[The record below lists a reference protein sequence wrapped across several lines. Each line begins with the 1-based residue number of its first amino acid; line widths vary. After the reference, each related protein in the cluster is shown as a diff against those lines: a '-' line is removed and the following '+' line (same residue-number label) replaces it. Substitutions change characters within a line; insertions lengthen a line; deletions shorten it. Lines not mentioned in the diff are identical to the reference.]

1 MNLKSLY
8 LLSALLLTHSAF
20 AQVSE
25 KEKQD
30 APLSATLLDSSK
42 LGTAQTINHDNDPDF
57 KDIEI
62 IYPDTLSVKDA
73 QRKIYYIVREIR
85 YKTPVKSDNKYYGIM
100 KKGTSYIRSGEE
112 IFCGKY
118 RYRQT
123 IAEASFNGK
132 NQALGLHDPF
142 LGSPF
147 SPEEEKVAHD
157 LWQED
162 PVIPVVCALAKKK
175 K

>member
-30 APLSATLLDSSK
+30 DPLSATLLDSSK

-57 KDIEI
+57 KNIEI

-100 KKGTSYIRSGEE
+100 KKGTS
-112 IFCGKY
+112 
-118 RYRQT
+118 
-123 IAEASFNGK
+123 
-132 NQALGLHDPF
+132 
-142 LGSPF
+142 
-147 SPEEEKVAHD
+147 
-157 LWQED
+157 
-162 PVIPVVCALAKKK
+162 
-175 K
+175 